1 MRAFQAFSAL
11 GCDRAEG
18 QLLRARD
25 EVVERGPDSAASVPA
40 RVAGAEGAATVF
52 SKRPTALFAE
62 VVGRRGYRL
71 REAGL
76 PRPKTEVR

>member
-1 MRAFQAFSAL
+1 MKMLAFQAFSAL
-11 GCDRAEG
+11 GYDRAEG
-18 QLLRARD
+18 QLLHARD

-40 RVAGAEGAATVF
+40 RVAGAEGRPIVF
-52 SKRPTALFAE
+52 GLGAE
-62 VVGRRGYRL
+62 VVSRRGYRL